1 MIFRWKVLGAFRF
14 RKHEVFSGIDEVKA
28 GGCGCMQVVVG
39 MSSHASDLQVTWRMI
54 DYLTTNADI
63 TIILHR

>member
-1 MIFRWKVLGAFRF
+1 MEICRRFLSEVAHMIFRWKVLGAFRF

-39 MSSHASDLQVTWRMI
+39 VSSHASDFTGDLEN
-54 DYLTTNADI
+54 D
-63 TIILHR
+63 